1 MKQSATQD
9 ILSLK
14 DRPNHIC
21 IIMDGNGRW
30 ANSRG
35 FPRTVGH
42 GYGVKSVKRIVQACH
57 KRGIEYLTLFAFSSE
72 NWRRSADEVGLLKQL
87 FLRAMTREIDR
98 LNENNVRLK
107 LVGDLA
113 PFGDEIYTLAQQS
126 MQKTENNT
134 GLTLSV
140 CANYGGRWDILNAM
154 SQYLKMNPNL
164 KPEHVTEADFSQYL
178 SMSYAPEPDV
188 LIRTGGECRIS
199 NFLLW
204 DLAYTEMYFTST
216 LWPDFNEVSLDEV
229 LADYALRER
238 RFGRSHERILREK

>member
-1 MKQSATQD
+1 MKQSSTQD
-9 ILSLK
+9 ILALK
-14 DRPNHIC
+14 NRPNHIC

-42 GYGVKSVKRIVQACH
+42 VYGVKSVKRIVQDCH

-87 FLRAMTREIDR
+87 FLRAMTREIDH
-98 LNENNVRLK
+98 LHENNVRLK
-107 LVGDLA
+107 LVGDLR

-126 MQKTENNT
+126 MQTTKNNT
-134 GLTLSV
+134 GLTLTV
-140 CANYGGRWDILNAM
+140 CANYGGRWDILNAI

-164 KPEHVTEADFSQYL
+164 KSDEVTEADFSQYL
-178 SMSYAPEPDV
+178 SMSFAPEPDV

-216 LWPDFNEVSLDEV
+216 LWPDFNEASLEEI
-229 LADYALRER
+229 LSNYALRER
-238 RFGRSHERILREK
+238 RFGRSHERIVKEK